1 MPRAVTIAARGIRFY
16 GSFFAMADE
25 YHDSLSDRLLSRV
38 NALERWLER
47 TRRRT
52 GLLPLRVLGYVAIV
66 LLMLLSN
73 LIAVL
78 RWPFLAA
85 SRRGRPSRTET
96 AEESGGRGFRGG
108 EPIDAD
114 KETLASMI
122 GSGRPVVVDFWAAW
136 CGPCLMMDRAV
147 QRIAD
152 EFGDA
157 CLVAKV
163 DTVRHSELASEYAVK
178 GLPTLILFRDGAETA
193 RHAGALSYGELRA
206 WIGETG
212 VAAGGSG
219 T

>member
-1 MPRAVTIAARGIRFY
+1 MT
-16 GSFFAMADE
+16 DE
-25 YHDSLSDRLLSRV
+25 YHESLSDRLLSRV
-38 NALERWLER
+38 NALEHWLER
-47 TRRRT
+47 TRGRT
-52 GLLPLRVLGYVAIV
+52 GLLPLRLLGYVALV
-66 LLMLLSN
+66 LLMLVSN
-73 LIAVL
+73 MIAVL
-78 RWPFLAA
+78 RWPFLAL
-85 SRRGRPSRTET
+85 SRRSRPSGTEA
-96 AEESGGRGFRGG
+96 AEESGVPGFRGG

-147 QRIAD
+147 ERIAD
-152 EFGDA
+152 ELGDA

-163 DTVRHSELASEYAVK
+163 DTVRHSELAGEHAVK

-212 VAAGGSG
+212 VAAGGGG
-219 T
+219 TGAA